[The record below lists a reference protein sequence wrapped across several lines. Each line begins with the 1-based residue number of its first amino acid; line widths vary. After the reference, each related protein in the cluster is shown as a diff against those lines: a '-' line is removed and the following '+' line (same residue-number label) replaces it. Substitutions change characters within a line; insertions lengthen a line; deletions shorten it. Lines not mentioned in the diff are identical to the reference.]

1 MISCSTWSRLGMI
14 DILILSAV
22 MHVQCLCFTI
32 KTAATRFT
40 LRTLFKLIIVSKF
53 KKCLVVLCCQSFFW
67 KRNFVC
73 TALCSLY
80 VFTKGQHTK
89 PPFVLLKNFNQ
100 NGTYKLSFLLDNWF
114 FVFTFSNYTSYI
126 TNMPNGWNMFSWNI
140 CSHEICFQ
148 TVLRWGPRLL

>member
-1 MISCSTWSRLGMI
+1 MCVYRNAPIFWQQRLHQTSRLKNHILIQFCNFTCVVISSSTWSRLGMI

-22 MHVQCLCFTI
+22 MHVQCLCFTV

-40 LRTLFKLIIVSKF
+40 LRSLFKLIIVSKF
-53 KKCLVVLCCQSFFW
+53 KKCLVVLCCQSVFW
-67 KRNFVC
+67 KKNFVC

-100 NGTYKLSFLLDNWF
+100 NGTYTT
-114 FVFTFSNYTSYI
+114 FV
-126 TNMPNGWNMFSWNI
+126 
-140 CSHEICFQ
+140 CS
-148 TVLRWGPRLL
+148 R